1 MMFGGLFGGRGKGG
15 DAPAPAASHACDLN
29 PGGFLKLG
37 FVAPEG
43 LARAD
48 LQVAAVHAVDLGGAV
63 RRVLAVEAVGLGRLE
78 MWRDER
84 GAIALARPLDRPDV
98 ARLFDLDS
106 FARLF
111 DPDEPAN
118 LVIERIAEP
127 AGFDGWTAPRYR
139 QEAAREAY
147 RHDADPAR
155 TAIGAA
161 LDKDVR
167 AFDFYRLVSDR
178 RGHALEARVHDGG
191 RTDVALVALLPETVV
206 EEIWPG

>member
-1 MMFGGLFGGRGKGG
+1 MMFGRRFGGRGKTR
-15 DAPAPAASHACDLN
+15 DASAPVASHACDLDR
-29 PGGFLKLG
+29 GGFLKLG

-43 LARAD
+43 LARAE
-48 LQVAAVHAVDLGGAV
+48 LQVAGVHAIDFGGSV
-63 RRVLAVEAVGLGRLE
+63 RRVLALEALGLGRLE
-78 MWRDER
+78 MWRGER
-84 GAIALARPLDRPDV
+84 ETVAFARPIDRPDV
-98 ARLFDLDS
+98 AQLFDLES

-147 RHDADPAR
+147 RHDVDPTR
-155 TAIGAA
+155 TTLGSA
-161 LDKDVR
+161 LTEDVR

-178 RGHALEARVHDGG
+178 RGHALEANVHDGG